1 MKQHPY
7 IRIFFL
13 TLILFSGQCQSKVT
27 NSEKGEGEFQL
38 SPIPSKTG
46 QNDVNNDTE
55 DAIQGSE
62 NVRTKIS
69 GQMMKAFLVAY
80 DAFKNDPA
88 ISQGKKRIE
97 NYDIEFSQRRKGYV
111 VLFTARRLPSER
123 ELEGGESSLGRDVE
137 YTVSKKDYQIVER
150 MMFK

>member
-1 MKQHPY
+1 M
-7 IRIFFL
+7 F
-13 TLILFSGQCQSKVT
+13 
-27 NSEKGEGEFQL
+27 

-97 NYDIEFSQRRKGYV
+97 NYNIEFSQRRKGYV